1 MESILKRVNSPA
13 DLKGLNDRELPG
25 LASEIREFLV
35 QTVSENGGH
44 LASSLGVV
52 ELTIALHRVFN
63 SPEDKIIWDVGHQ
76 CYAHKMLTGRKEAFS
91 TLRQYRG
98 ISGFPVRGESP
109 HDAFGAGHAGTSV
122 SAALGMVL
130 ARDLL
135 KQKYHVVAIIWDGSL
150 GAGMALEAINH
161 AGHLRKKLIV
171 VLNDNGMSISPSI
184 GAVARLLNHVRFD
197 PKYESAKS
205 AARKTIARLPLG
217 RFAWRWTKQ
226 VKSRVESVV
235 LPNVFWEQLGFT
247 YLGPIDGHNIAEL
260 EAALIRA
267 RDSESGPVLIHV
279 LTRKGKG
286 HAPAEAN
293 ASKFHGVSPHGR
305 EAGSVPS
312 YSQFFGSIVRRL
324 MRQNDRIVAITAAMT
339 DGTGLTP
346 VAAEFPDRV
355 FDVGICEQHAVTL
368 AAGLAAQGFIPVVAI
383 YSTFLQRA
391 YDQIIHDVCLQN
403 LPVVFAVDRAGIVGD
418 DGKTHQ
424 GGFDIS
430 YLRTIPNMVIAAPR
444 DEEEFQHLLYT
455 AVTAGQ
461 PVAVRYPRGNG
472 EGISL
477 TDNFRRLAIGKGE
490 LLKDGQDMA
499 ILALGSTVYPALE
512 AAERLEEGGIHCA
525 VIDARYAKPL
535 DTELILG
542 VASAT
547 RRIVTI
553 EENSLVGGF
562 GSALLELF
570 STMKHMDVKVERLG
584 LPDRFIEHGSQPLL
598 RSMLSLDAEGIAR
611 NIKSA
616 FPELLVQTRG

>member
-1 MESILKRVNSPA
+1 MSRILDTINSPSDVKKLSA
-13 DLKGLNDRELPG
+13 RELEQ
-25 LASEIREFLV
+25 LASEIRDELV
-35 QTVSENGGH
+35 TTVSVTGGH
-44 LASSLGVV
+44 LASNLGAI
-52 ELTIALHRVFN
+52 ELTLALHRVFDT
-63 SPEDKIIWDVGHQ
+63 PKDKIIWDVGHQ
-76 CYAHKMLTGRKEAFS
+76 TYTHKLVTGRREQFS
-91 TLRQYRG
+91 SLRQHG
-98 ISGFPVRGESP
+98 GLSGFTSREESEY
-109 HDAFGAGHAGTSV
+109 DSFGAGHASTSI
-122 SAALGMVL
+122 SAALGMAV
-130 ARDLL
+130 ARDLAHEN
-135 KQKYHVVAIIWDGSL
+135 YNVVAVIGDGAIT
-150 GAGMALEAINH
+150 GGMALEAFNH
-161 AGHLRKKLIV
+161 AGHLRTTMTVI
-171 VLNDNGMSISPSI
+171 LNDNGMSISPSI

-499 ILALGSTVYPALE
+499 ILTLGSTVYPALE